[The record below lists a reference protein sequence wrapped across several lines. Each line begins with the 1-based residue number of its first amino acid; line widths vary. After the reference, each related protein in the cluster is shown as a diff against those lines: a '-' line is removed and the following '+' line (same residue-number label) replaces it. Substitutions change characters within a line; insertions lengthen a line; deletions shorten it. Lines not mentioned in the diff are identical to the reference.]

1 MAMVFSLQLVA
12 PKNHPK
18 RFSPKK
24 DQARSFSKQL
34 LQLEVSFTPIKSNIY
49 RYWATWM
56 THRNRQH
63 LTSFD
68 QWWAPQF
75 KTCTTHWAVQI
86 KQSFW
91 GWVVFLFQI
100 LFSDSD
106 VPDRTWVGLHAWTEF
121 RWQNWFGIWRQ
132 LPCFS
137 SNLERRDL
145 AESGFWLQPFPI
157 SARRVSLW
165 WPSLGTGT
173 VYLMWDP

>member
-1 MAMVFSLQLVA
+1 MLGTLKVVHYSVQIAMAMVFSLQLVA

-91 GWVVFLFQI
+91 G
-100 LFSDSD
+100 
-106 VPDRTWVGLHAWTEF
+106 
-121 RWQNWFGIWRQ
+121 
-132 LPCFS
+132 
-137 SNLERRDL
+137 
-145 AESGFWLQPFPI
+145 
-157 SARRVSLW
+157 
-165 WPSLGTGT
+165 
-173 VYLMWDP
+173 